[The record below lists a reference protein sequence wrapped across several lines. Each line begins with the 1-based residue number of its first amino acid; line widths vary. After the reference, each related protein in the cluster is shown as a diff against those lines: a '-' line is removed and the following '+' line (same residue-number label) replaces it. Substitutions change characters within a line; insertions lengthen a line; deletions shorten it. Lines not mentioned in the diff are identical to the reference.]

1 MNPHDELDSLIE
13 LLPNEK
19 PLMLQAE
26 HIPAALT
33 PQPYRRM
40 LVHDAHM
47 TVTMEAYHNAPIEV
61 KVLQENADGDHYC
74 RQSVLMKTANGSVT
88 QFGIV
93 RFDFRYVTEA
103 VRKEILAGAVP
114 LGRVLIAHNILRHVD
129 LGAVLRITIGPRLA
143 EIFGCDVGQVTYG
156 RLATLFCNRQPAVDL
171 LEISAPLA
179 MESSREKKRSHEEV
193 PARHN

>member
-1 MNPHDELDSLIE
+1 MNPQDELDALVE
-13 LLPNEK
+13 LLPNAK
-19 PLMLQAE
+19 PLMLAAE

-47 TVTMEAYHNAPIEV
+47 TVTMEAYHNAPVEV
-61 KVLQENADGDHYC
+61 KVLQEQGDGNQYC
-74 RQSVLMKTANGSVT
+74 RQSVLVKAGNGVVT

-93 RFDFRYVTEA
+93 RFDFRYVTDA
-103 VRKEILAGAVP
+103 VKQEILSGKVP

-129 LGAVLRITIGPRLA
+129 LGAILRITIGPGLA
-143 EIFGCDVGQVTYG
+143 ELFHCDVGQITYG

-171 LEISAPLA
+171 LEISTPLA
-179 MESSREKKRSHEEV
+179 MESSKK
-193 PARHN
+193 